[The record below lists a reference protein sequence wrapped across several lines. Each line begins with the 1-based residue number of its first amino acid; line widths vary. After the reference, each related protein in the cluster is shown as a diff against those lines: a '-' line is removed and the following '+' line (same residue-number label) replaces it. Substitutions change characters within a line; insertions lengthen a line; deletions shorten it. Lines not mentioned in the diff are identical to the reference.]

1 MSHINL
7 AEMDAAD
14 MLDVI
19 HYIYEE
25 DINYASQE
33 QAQMV
38 ENRRV
43 AIWNT
48 LYNAPYKYSV
58 FKKSN
63 EYEFDEDEVQDFTPF
78 DPTKKGNVKPYFP
91 PTEFDADDSDPFG
104 DVLDAPI
111 GG

>member
-1 MSHINL
+1 MSQVKL
-7 AEMDAAD
+7 EDLDAAD

-25 DINYASQE
+25 DMNYLSQE

-48 LYNAPYKYSV
+48 LYGFPYKYTV

-63 EYEFDEDEVQDFTPF
+63 EYDFDNEIADFTPF
-78 DPTKKGNVKPYFP
+78 DPTKRGDVKPYIP
-91 PTEFDADDSDPFG
+91 PTDFSDDDNDPFG
-104 DVLDAPI
+104 GVLEAPI

>member
-1 MSHINL
+1 MSQVRL
-7 AEMDAAD
+7 EDLDAAD

-25 DINYASQE
+25 DMNYLSQE

-48 LYNAPYKYSV
+48 LYGFPYKYSV

-63 EYEFDEDEVQDFTPF
+63 EYVADDDIADFTPF
-78 DPTKKGNVKPYFP
+78 DPTRKNSVKPYIP
-91 PTEFDADDSDPFG
+91 PTEFSGNDNDPFG
-104 DVLDAPI
+104 GVLDAPI

>member
-1 MSHINL
+1 MSQVRL
-7 AEMDAAD
+7 EELDAAD

-25 DINYASQE
+25 DMNYLSQE

-48 LYNAPYKYSV
+48 LYGYPYRYTV

-63 EYEFDEDEVQDFTPF
+63 EFGDGDIEDFTPF
-78 DPTKKGNVKPYFP
+78 DPTQKGNVKPYIP
-91 PTEFDADDSDPFG
+91 PTEFSGDDNDPFG
-104 DVLDAPI
+104 GLLDSPI